1 MSFLIT
7 VIVFVTI
14 ISIIGGANF
23 YVAKR
28 IYQCVNFFLPNLRFF
43 ICLIFFVAMT
53 LIMIMGFANSFLPI
67 GQKAAH
73 ILDVI
78 SSYWM
83 GFFMYLLIFIIL
95 SDAAMLVIRLVKSSK
110 WKYMPA
116 LRMIT
121 VLTAVIFTIVT
132 VTYGLIHVGNIKHVS
147 YNIELSDKKMSEEI
161 NLVLITDLHL
171 GSARSEARLN
181 GIVNEINSLQPDVVC
196 IAGDFF
202 NTDFNSI
209 QNVEETAQILKTISA
224 KYGVYA
230 CLGNHDGGKTLDKML
245 DFLEQCKIKALN
257 DEYVTVDNLFTLVGR
272 LDASAIGGYNNMT
285 RKSLSDVLEGTDKTL
300 PIIVMDHN
308 PACISEYSGEV
319 DLVLSGHTHKGQVFP
334 GSLITNAMYIVDY
347 GHYVEENGTQI
358 IVSSGIGTW
367 GPPMRVGSNSEIV
380 SVYFS
385 LK

>member
-245 DFLEQCKIKALN
+245 DFLEQCKIKVLN

-308 PACISEYSGEV
+308 PACIREYSGEV

>member
-257 DEYVTVDNLFTLVGR
+257 DEYITVDNLFTLVGR

-308 PACISEYSGEV
+308 PACIREYSGEV